1 MVSSGQLASLVRVVE
16 LVTSSLMKG
25 EAVALIVLGEA
36 VQVCWD
42 PRNLSLVY
50 PRVVNRQPWL
60 FLAKPCNGVEVL
72 GMVRRVP
79 ARDEAVALVARG
91 EAV

>member
-36 VQVCWD
+36 VQVCRD

-50 PRVVNRQPWL
+50 PRVVNR
-60 FLAKPCNGVEVL
+60 
-72 GMVRRVP
+72 
-79 ARDEAVALVARG
+79 
-91 EAV
+91 